1 MKRLSLICSLL
12 ICIFTCAPAVFAG
25 DTASYYTQ
33 QLDNR
38 NGLSNSAV
46 NSLFLDSDKLLWAA
60 TWDGLNMYDGTAF
73 HVFNYSKDNP
83 LHSIGNNVVLQVTED
98 GQRRIWLSTIEGV
111 SRYDKQTGKFYNYF
125 YGRQQ
130 RSRISEQEYRLIAD
144 TAGQLY
150 CLSRQEGLT
159 RYNAATDSFVVC
171 PLPAGNNRISKA
183 VFDSANHLW
192 VLRGDGSLEI
202 YADWQ
207 AQWPLLQRYT
217 NVQALF
223 SVNGR
228 IFFTTAAHELMA
240 VSGGTHQAQLQALLP
255 HAVNAM
261 TIYNQHY
268 LLAWV
273 TQGFG
278 EYDAQFRPTH
288 LLPEATR
295 QLQDMKIISWASG
308 NNEQVLWCGT
318 DGNGIIKIYP
328 QTKYFGTVNKITGG
342 AAFNKPIRAFCANG
356 SDLWVGTKGSGII
369 CLSNFTRQ
377 PAATHQQL
385 FSAELEDNSV
395 FALCRGMDSIIFI
408 GTDGK
413 GLAIYDQLHKRFI
426 NWQQV
431 RGSNKL
437 PLFGSVYA
445 ILPDADSSLWLGTSG
460 YGLVHLRIQRQGGDI
475 AVTAFQQYTF
485 NGSNSGP
492 ANDII
497 YSLAPGPANSLWIG
511 CRYGGLNLF
520 NKKLQQFQV
529 FKAFSYEGSLSHN
542 DVLALYRDTKQRL
555 WIGTSYGLNCIAEA
569 DISKPRPAFTRYN
582 TGNGLPNNTIHAI
595 RQDNDGLIWVS
606 TNKGLA
612 RINPATAEISHFQEA
627 DGLQSN
633 EFSDGA
639 VWKDP
644 AGRLYFG
651 GVYGFNYFIPANIQ
665 ERRVYPNLLVSGLQ
679 LAGKSNETGLEVL
692 QPGEYNTAAYTLARR
707 DNFFELQGKAVSF
720 LHAEKCEYAWL
731 LEGYDKTWQYTGGNG
746 RIAYSNVPPGRYV
759 LKVKWS
765 NGEGVWTP
773 PSVLFTLTIQQ
784 YFWLTWP
791 AFLLYLVLLSS
802 AGTAFWLYRKNK
814 LAMKHQLEMEHLL
827 RKKEEE
833 VHEEQLRF
841 FTNIAHE
848 LQTPLTLIVGAAE
861 RSREQPGD
869 TYHQALVHQHASRL
883 TYLVQQL
890 LEFRRAEAGFLK
902 NYYSAL
908 NISALLENIAALFKP
923 MCQQKALRFDT
934 HIAPAMI
941 AAMDKDKLEKI
952 LFNLLSNACK
962 YTNREESILLR
973 AQQTNDCLHLYVY
986 NSGSH
991 ISNEQLDNL
1000 FTRFFSTATA
1010 THGTFGTGIGLAF
1023 TQQMVHLLNGSIRA
1037 ANENNGV
1044 AFYVQLPLS
1053 ETGNTY
1059 LQQQEAPANPVPSY
1073 LLQSITA
1080 DLLPQAAPV
1089 IDPNKLSRIRSVQ
1102 EAGKKSIL
1110 LVEDE
1115 YAIRQLLK
1123 DLLAGQYIIYEAGN
1137 GNEALELI
1145 RQTLPDLIISDIM
1158 MPDMNG
1164 LELCDKVKNT
1174 ASTCHIPFIILSA
1187 RSAIDQQTEGYEAG
1201 ADAYLPKPFYAD
1213 HLQVRVR
1220 KLLEYRQRL
1229 HEIFRRDHPFGQ
1241 LEETDMPDTDKQF
1254 LQELVQVIENRMDEE
1269 GLNAEALEKHLLLSK
1284 MQLYRKLKTLTN
1296 MTPAEFIR
1304 YIRLK
1309 QAAQLLVKTRFT
1321 VAEIFYKTGF
1331 NNQSYFFREFKKM
1344 YHCSPNEYREQQTM
1358 V

>member
-1 MKRLSLICSLL
+1 MKRLSLICSFL
-12 ICIFTCAPAVFAG
+12 ICMCTGVPAVFAG

-83 LHSIGNNVVLQVTED
+83 LHSIGNNVVLQVIED
-98 GQRRIWLSTIEGV
+98 GNRRIWLSTIEGV
-111 SRYDKQTGKFYNYF
+111 SRYDKPSGKFYNYF
-125 YGRQQ
+125 YSRLQ

-159 RYNAATDSFVVC
+159 RYNAAADSFVVC
-171 PLPAGNNRISKA
+171 PLPAGSNRISKA
-183 VFDSANHLW
+183 VFDGDNHLW

-217 NVQALF
+217 QVQALF
-223 SVNGR
+223 SIEGR
-228 IFFTTAAHELMA
+228 IFFTTTAHELMA
-240 VSGGTHQAQLQALLP
+240 VSPGTHQIQLQALLP

-261 TIYNQHY
+261 TVYGQHF
-268 LLAWV
+268 LLAWA

-278 EYDAQFRPTH
+278 VYDTQFRPADI
-288 LLPEATR
+288 LPEVTR
-295 QLQDMKIISWASG
+295 QLQDMKIMSLATS
-308 NNEQVLWCGT
+308 NEQVLWCGT

-328 QTKYFGTVNKITGG
+328 QTKYFGTVNRNSGG
-342 AAFNKPIRAFCANG
+342 TAFNKPIRAFCTNG

-369 CLSNFTRQ
+369 CLPDFITQ
-377 PAATHQQL
+377 PAPLRQQL
-385 FSAELEDNSV
+385 FTAELDDNSV
-395 FALCRGMDSIIFI
+395 FALCRGQDSMIYI

-431 RGSNKL
+431 SGSSRL
-437 PLFGSVYA
+437 PVFGSVYA
-445 ILPDADSSLWLGTSG
+445 IQPDADGSLWLGTSG
-460 YGLVHLRIQRQGGDI
+460 YGLVHLRIQRQRGEM
-475 AVTAFQQYTF
+475 AVSGFQQYTF
-485 NGSNSGP
+485 NGSDSGP

-497 YSLAPGPANSLWIG
+497 YSLAPGPDNTLWVG

-520 NKKLQQFQV
+520 NKAQQKFQV
-529 FKAFSYEGSLSHN
+529 FKAFSYEGGLSHN
-542 DVLALYRDTKQRL
+542 DVLALYRDTRQRL

-569 DISKPRPAFTRYN
+569 DVNQARPAFIRYN

-595 RQDNDGLIWVS
+595 TQDNDGLIWVS

-612 RINPATAEISHFQEA
+612 RINPATSEISHFQEA

-644 AGRLYFG
+644 TGRLYFG
-651 GVYGFNYFIPANIQ
+651 GIYGFNYFIPANIQ
-665 ERRVYPNLLVSGLQ
+665 ERRVYPNLLISGLQ
-679 LAGKSNETGLEVL
+679 LAGKTNENGLQVL
-692 QPGEYNTAAYTLARR
+692 KPGQHNGAAYTLARR

-731 LEGYDKTWQYTGGNG
+731 LEGNDKTWQYTGGNG
-746 RIAYSNVPPGRYV
+746 RIAYSNIPPGHYV

-773 PSVLFTLTIQQ
+773 PSVLFNLTVQQ

-791 AFLLYLVLLSS
+791 AFGLYLLLLGS

-814 LAMKHQLEMEHLL
+814 LEMKHQLEMEHLL

-861 RSREQPGD
+861 RSREQPGN

-902 NYYSAL
+902 NHYAPL

-923 MCQQKALRFDT
+923 MCQQKGLRFQT
-934 HIAPAMI
+934 NIAPAMI

-962 YTNREESILLR
+962 YTNREEGILFN
-973 AQQTNDCLHLYVY
+973 AKQEKGCLEIYVY

-991 ISNEQLDNL
+991 IPAEQLDNL
-1000 FTRFFSTATA
+1000 FTRFFSTGTA
-1010 THGTFGTGIGLAF
+1010 TQEKFGTGIGLAF

-1037 ANENNGV
+1037 VNENEGV
-1044 AFYVQLPLS
+1044 AFYVQLPLTD
-1053 ETGNTY
+1053 TGNAY
-1059 LQQQEAPANPVPSY
+1059 LPQQEAPANPAPSY

-1080 DLLPQAAPV
+1080 NLLPHEAPV
-1089 IDPNKLSRIRSVQ
+1089 IDPNKLSRIQSAQ

-1123 DLLAGQYIIYEAGN
+1123 DLLSGQYIIYEASN
-1137 GNEALELI
+1137 GSEALELI

-1164 LELCDKVKNT
+1164 LELCDKIKNA

-1187 RSAIDQQTEGYEAG
+1187 RGTIDQQTEGYEAG
-1201 ADAYLPKPFYAD
+1201 ADAYLPKPFYAV

-1229 HEIFRRDHPFGQ
+1229 HEVFRRDHPLGQ
-1241 LEETDMPDTDKQF
+1241 LEETDMPDADKQF
-1254 LQELVQVIENRMDEE
+1254 LQELVQVIEARMDEE
-1269 GLNAEALEKHLLLSK
+1269 GLNAEVLEKHLLLSK
-1284 MQLYRKLKTLTN
+1284 MQLYRKLKTLSN

-1309 QAAQLLVKTRFT
+1309 HAAQLLIKTQLT

-1344 YHCSPNEYREQQTM
+1344 YRCSPNEYREQQTM

>member
-1 MKRLSLICSLL
+1 MKRLFLICTLL
-12 ICIFTCAPAVFAG
+12 IYMSTCAAG
-25 DTASYYTQ
+25 DTAAYYTQ

-83 LHSIGNNVVLQVTED
+83 LHSIGNNVVLQVLED
-98 GQRRIWLSTIEGV
+98 GRRHIWLSTIEGV
-111 SRYDKQTGKFYNYF
+111 SRYDKRSGKFYNYF
-125 YGRQQ
+125 YSRQQ
-130 RSRISEQEYRLIAD
+130 RSRISEQEYRLMTD
-144 TAGQLY
+144 SAGQLY
-150 CLSRQEGLT
+150 CLSLREGLT
-159 RYNAATDSFVVC
+159 RYNAAADSFAVC
-171 PLPAGNNRISKA
+171 PLPPGNSRISKA
-183 VFDSANHLW
+183 VFDGANHLW
-192 VLRGDGSLEI
+192 VLRGDGTLEI

-223 SVNGR
+223 AVNGS
-228 IFFTTAAHELMA
+228 IFFTTTAHELMA
-240 VSGGTHQAQLQALLP
+240 VSPGTHQAQLQALLP

-268 LLAWV
+268 LLAWT

-278 EYDAQFRPTH
+278 EYDAQFRPSH
-288 LLPEATR
+288 LFPEATQ
-295 QLQDMKIISWASG
+295 QLQDMKIISWATG
-308 NNEQVLWCGT
+308 NEQVLWCGT

-328 QTKYFGTVNKITGG
+328 QTKYFGAVNRSTGG

-356 SDLWVGTKGSGII
+356 NDLWIGTKGNGII
-369 CLSNFTRQ
+369 ALSDFTRQ
-377 PAATHQQL
+377 PATIHQQL
-385 FSAELEDNSV
+385 FSAELDDNSV
-395 FALCRGMDSIIFI
+395 FALCRGMDSLIFI

-413 GLAIYDQLHKRFI
+413 GLAIYDQLHKRFVR
-426 NWQQV
+426 WQAV
-431 RGSNKL
+431 NGSDKL
-437 PLFGSVYA
+437 PVFGSVYA
-445 ILPDADSSLWLGTSG
+445 ILTDADSSLWLGTSG
-460 YGLVHLRIQRQGGDI
+460 YGLIHLRIQRQGAAL
-475 AVTAFQQYTF
+475 AVTTFRQYTF
-485 NGSNSGP
+485 NGSDSGP

-520 NKKLQQFQV
+520 HKSRQQFQL
-529 FKAFSYEGSLSHN
+529 FQAFSYDGALSHN

-555 WIGTSYGLNCIAEA
+555 WIGTSYGLNCLTEA
-569 DISKPRPAFTRYN
+569 DISQARPVFTKYN

-595 RQDNDGLIWVS
+595 TQDNDGLIWVS

-612 RINPATAEISHFQEA
+612 RINPGTREISHFQEA

-644 AGRLYFG
+644 TGRLYFG
-651 GVYGFNYFIPANIQ
+651 GIYGFNYFMAANIQ
-665 ERRVYPNLLVSGLQ
+665 ERRLYPNLLVSGLQ
-679 LAGKSNETGLEVL
+679 LAGKTNEHGMEVL
-692 QPGEYNTAAYTLARR
+692 QPGQYNDAAYTLARR
-707 DNFFELQGKAVSF
+707 DNFFELQAKAVSF

-731 LEGYDKTWQYTGGNG
+731 LEGYDKTWQYMGGNG
-746 RIAYSNVPPGRYV
+746 RIAYSNVPPGKYT

-773 PSVLFTLTIQQ
+773 PSVLLTLTIQQ

-791 AFLLYLVLLSS
+791 AFLLYLLLVAG

-814 LAMKHQLEMEHLL
+814 LEMKHQLEMEHLL

-869 TYHQALVHQHASRL
+869 AYHQALVHQHASRL

-890 LEFRRAEAGFLK
+890 LEFRKAESGFLK
-902 NYYSAL
+902 NDYSPL

-923 MCQQKALRFDT
+923 MCQQKALRFET
-934 HIAPAMI
+934 NITPAMI
-941 AAMDKDKLEKI
+941 APMDKDKLEKI

-962 YTNREESILLR
+962 YTGRNETIVFR
-973 AQQTNDCLHLYVY
+973 AAPNQHCLNIYVY

-991 ISNEQLDNL
+991 IPEAQLENL

-1010 THGTFGTGIGLAF
+1010 THGKFGTGIGLAF
-1023 TQQMVHLLNGSIRA
+1023 TLQMVHLLHGSIRV

-1044 AFYVQLPLS
+1044 AFYVALPLS
-1053 ETGNTY
+1053 PAGTGY
-1059 LQQQEAPANPVPSY
+1059 PAQEAAPANPVPSY

-1080 DLLPQAAPV
+1080 QLSPQMPPV
-1089 IDPNKLSRIRSVQ
+1089 IDPNKLSRIQSVQ

-1110 LVEDE
+1110 VVEDE

-1123 DLLAGQYIIYEAGN
+1123 ELLADHYIIYEAGN
-1137 GNEALELI
+1137 GHEALELI

-1164 LELCDKVKNT
+1164 LELCDKIKN
-1174 ASTCHIPFIILSA
+1174 APSTCHIPFIILSA
-1187 RSAIDQQTEGYEAG
+1187 RGTIDQQTEGYEAG
-1201 ADAYLPKPFYAD
+1201 ADAYLPKPFHAT

-1220 KLLEYRQRL
+1220 KLMEYRQRL
-1229 HEIFRRDHPFGQ
+1229 HEIFKRDHPLGQ
-1241 LEETDMPDTDKQF
+1241 LEETDMPDADKQF
-1254 LQELVQVIENRMDEE
+1254 LQELVHAIEERIDEE

-1309 QAAQLLVKTRFT
+1309 QAAQLLIKTQLS

>member
-12 ICIFTCAPAVFAG
+12 ICMFTCMPAVFAG

-83 LHSIGNNVVLQVTED
+83 LHSIGNNVVLQVMED
-98 GQRRIWLSTIEGV
+98 GDRRIWLSTIEGV
-111 SRYDKQTGKFYNYF
+111 SRYDKQSGKFYNYF
-125 YGRQQ
+125 YSRQQ

-159 RYNAATDSFVVC
+159 RYNARVDSFVGC

-183 VFDSANHLW
+183 VFDAANHLW

-223 SVNGR
+223 SLEGR
-228 IFFTTAAHELMA
+228 IFFTTTAHELMA
-240 VSGGTHQAQLQALLP
+240 VSPGTQQVQLQALLP
-255 HAVNAM
+255 HAVTAM
-261 TIYNQHY
+261 TRYGPDY
-268 LLAWV
+268 LLAWT

-278 EYDAQFRPTH
+278 VYDAQFRPAH
-288 LLPEATR
+288 LLPEVTR
-295 QLQDMKIISWASG
+295 QLQDMKIMSWATSS
-308 NNEQVLWCGT
+308 EQVLWCGT
-318 DGNGIIKIYP
+318 DGNGIIKVYP
-328 QTKYFGTVNKITGG
+328 QTKYFGTVNRNTGG
-342 AAFNKPIRAFCANG
+342 AAFNKPIRSFCDNG
-356 SDLWVGTKGSGII
+356 NDLWVGTKGSGII
-369 CLSNFTRQ
+369 CLPGFTRQ
-377 PAATHQQL
+377 PAITQQQL
-385 FSAELEDNSV
+385 FTAELDDNSV
-395 FALCRGMDSIIFI
+395 FSLCRGQDSMIYI

-413 GLAIYDQLHKRFI
+413 GLSIYDQLRKRFFQ
-426 NWQQV
+426 WQQLS
-431 RGSNKL
+431 GSSGL
-437 PLFGSVYA
+437 PVFGSVYA
-445 ILPDADSSLWLGTSG
+445 IQPDADGSLWLGTSG
-460 YGLVHLRIQRQGGDI
+460 YGLVHLRIQRQQGGM
-475 AVTAFQQYTF
+475 VVNGFEQYTF
-485 NGSNSGP
+485 NGTDSGP

-497 YSLAPGPANSLWIG
+497 YSLAPGPGNTLWVG

-520 NKKLQQFQV
+520 NKAQKKFLT
-529 FKAFSYEGSLSHN
+529 FKAFSYERGLSHN
-542 DVLALYRDTKQRL
+542 DVLALYRDTRQRL

-569 DISKPRPAFTRYN
+569 DIRQAHPEFIRYN

-595 RQDNDGLIWVS
+595 TQDNDGLIWVS

-639 VWKDP
+639 VWKD
-644 AGRLYFG
+644 AGGRLYFG
-651 GVYGFNYFIPANIQ
+651 GIYGFNYFVPGNIQ
-665 ERRVYPNLLVSGLQ
+665 ERREYPNLLISGLQ
-679 LAGKSNETGLEVL
+679 LAGKTNENGLQVL
-692 QPGEYNTAAYTLARR
+692 KPGQYNDAAYTLSRR

-731 LEGYDKTWQYTGGNG
+731 LEGYDKDWQYTGGNG
-746 RIAYSNVPPGRYV
+746 RIAYSNVPPGRYI

-765 NGEGVWTP
+765 NGEGVWTA
-773 PSVLFTLTIQQ
+773 PSVLLTLTIQQ

-791 AFLLYLVLLSS
+791 AFGLYLLLLMG
-802 AGTAFWLYRKNK
+802 AGTAFWLYRRNK
-814 LAMKHQLEMEHLL
+814 LEMKHQLAMEHLL

-890 LEFRRAEAGFLK
+890 LEFRRAEAGFLQ
-902 NYYSAL
+902 NYYAPL

-923 MCQQKALRFDT
+923 MCQQKALHFQT
-934 HIAPAMI
+934 AIAPAMM

-962 YTNREESILLR
+962 YTSRDQSIIFNARQHNGYLEI
-973 AQQTNDCLHLYVY
+973 YVY
-986 NSGSH
+986 NSGSQ
-991 ISNEQLDNL
+991 IPAAQLENL
-1000 FTRFFSTATA
+1000 FTRFFTTSAPTQEN
-1010 THGTFGTGIGLAF
+1010 FGTGIGLAF
-1023 TQQMVHLLNGSIRA
+1023 TQQMVLLLNGSIRA
-1037 ANENNGV
+1037 VNENNGV
-1044 AFYVQLPLS
+1044 AFYVKLPLLEAGVS
-1053 ETGNTY
+1053 
-1059 LQQQEAPANPVPSY
+1059 LLEAPANPAPSY

-1080 DLLPQAAPV
+1080 PLSSSGAPV
-1089 IDPNKLSRIRSVQ
+1089 IDPNKLSRIQSLQ
-1102 EAGKKSIL
+1102 EGGKKSIL

-1123 DLLAGQYIIYEAGN
+1123 DQLSGQYIIYEANN

-1145 RQTLPDLIISDIM
+1145 RQSLPDMIISDIM

-1164 LELCDKVKNT
+1164 LELCNKIKNA

-1187 RSAIDQQTEGYEAG
+1187 RGTMDQQTEGYEAG
-1201 ADAYLPKPFYAD
+1201 ADAYLPKPFYAS

-1220 KLLEYRQRL
+1220 KLLEYRERL
-1229 HEIFRRDHPFGQ
+1229 HEIFKRDHLLGQ
-1241 LEETDMPDTDKQF
+1241 LEETEMADADKQF
-1254 LQELVQVIENRMDEE
+1254 LQELVRVIEERIDEE
-1269 GLNAEALEKHLLLSK
+1269 GLNAEVLEKHLLLSK
-1284 MQLYRKLKTLTN
+1284 MQLYRKLKTISN

-1309 QAAQLLVKTRFT
+1309 HAAQLLVKTQLT

-1344 YHCSPNEYREQQTM
+1344 YQCSPNEYREQQTA

>member
-12 ICIFTCAPAVFAG
+12 IGMFTCAPVVFAG
-25 DTASYYTQ
+25 DTASYYIQ

-46 NSLFLDSDKLLWAA
+46 NALLLDSDKLLWAA
-60 TWDGLNMYDGTAF
+60 TWDGLNMYDGSSF

-83 LHSIGNNVVLQVTED
+83 QHSIGNNVVLQATED
-98 GQRRIWLSTIEGV
+98 GQRRIWMSTIEGV
-111 SRYDKQTGKFYNYF
+111 SRYDKQSGKFYNYF
-125 YGRQQ
+125 YSRQQ
-130 RSRISEQEYRLIAD
+130 RSRISEQEYRLLTD
-144 TAGQLY
+144 TTGQLY
-150 CLSRQEGLT
+150 CLSRQEGLA
-159 RYNAATDSFVVC
+159 RYNAAADSFVAC
-171 PLPAGNNRISKA
+171 PLPGGNNRISKA
-183 VFDSANHLW
+183 VFDGANHLW
-192 VLRGDGSLEI
+192 VLRGDGTLEI

-207 AQWPLLQRYT
+207 AQWPLLQRYRD
-217 NVQALF
+217 VQALF
-223 SVNGR
+223 AVNGR
-228 IFFTTAAHELMA
+228 IFFTTTARELMA
-240 VSGGTHQAQLQALLP
+240 VSPGTHQAQLQVILP
-255 HAVNAM
+255 HPVNAM
-261 TIYNQHY
+261 TVYHQHY
-268 LLAWV
+268 LLAWT

-278 EYDAQFRPTH
+278 EYDAQFRPAH
-288 LLPEATR
+288 LFSEAAR
-295 QLQDMKIISWASG
+295 ELQDMKIISWATG
-308 NNEQVLWCGT
+308 NEEVLWCGT

-328 QTKYFGTVNKITGG
+328 QIKYFGTVNRNSG

-356 SDLWVGTKGSGII
+356 DDLWVGTKGNGII
-369 CLSNFTRQ
+369 CLPNFSRQ
-377 PAATHQQL
+377 AVGTHQRL
-385 FSAELEDNSV
+385 FSAELDNNSV
-395 FALCRGMDSIIFI
+395 FALCQGMDSMIFI

-426 NWQQV
+426 HWQEV
-431 RGSNKL
+431 NGSGKW
-437 PLFGSVYA
+437 PVFGSVYA

-460 YGLVHLRIQRQGGDI
+460 YGLIQLRIRREGTAV
-475 AVTAFQQYTF
+475 AVTAFRQYTF
-485 NGSNSGP
+485 NGSDSGP

-497 YSLAPGPANSLWIG
+497 YSLAPGPQHSLWVG

-520 NKKLQQFQV
+520 DKRRQTFQV
-529 FKAFSYEGSLSHN
+529 FKAFSYDGGLSHN
-542 DVLALYRDTKQRL
+542 DVLALYRDTQQRL

-569 DISKPRPAFTRYN
+569 DVSQARPAFVRYN

-595 RQDNDGLIWVS
+595 TQDNNGMIWVS

-612 RINPATAEISHFQEA
+612 RINPATAGISHFQEA

-644 AGRLYFG
+644 GGRLYFG
-651 GVYGFNYFIPANIQ
+651 GIYGFNYFTPRITQ

-679 LAGKSNETGLEVL
+679 LAGKASGNGLQVL
-692 QPGEYNTAAYTLARR
+692 QPAQSNTAAYTLNRR
-707 DNFFELQGKAVSF
+707 DNFFELQGKVVSF

-731 LEGYDKTWQYTGGNG
+731 LEGYDKSWQYTGGNG
-746 RIAYSNVPPGRYV
+746 RVAYSNVPPGTYV

-765 NGEGVWTP
+765 NGEGGWTP
-773 PSVLFTLTIQQ
+773 PGVLLTLTVQQ

-791 AFLLYLVLLSS
+791 AFLLYLLVLGG

-814 LAMKHQLEMEHLL
+814 LQMKHQLEMEHLL

-861 RSREQPGD
+861 RSREQPGN

-902 NYYSAL
+902 NSYSPL

-923 MCQQKALRFDT
+923 MCQQKALRFET
-934 HIAPAMI
+934 HIAPDMI
-941 AAMDKDKLEKI
+941 APMDKDKLEKI

-962 YTNREESILLR
+962 YTSRDETILLR
-973 AQQTNDCLHLYVY
+973 AEETIHGLDIYIY

-991 ISNEQLDNL
+991 IPAEQLDNL

-1010 THGTFGTGIGLAF
+1010 THGAFGTGIGLAF
-1023 TQQMVHLLNGSIRA
+1023 TQQLVQLLDGSIRA
-1037 ANENNGV
+1037 VNENNGV
-1044 AFYVQLPLS
+1044 AFYVRLPLS
-1053 ETGNTY
+1053 VTDTTSP
-1059 LQQQEAPANPVPSY
+1059 QQQEAPADPVPSG
-1073 LLQSITA
+1073 LMQSMTA
-1080 DLLPQAAPV
+1080 DLSLQAAPL
-1089 IDPNKLSRIRSVQ
+1089 IDPNKLSRIQEVQ
-1102 EAGKKSIL
+1102 ETGKKSVL

-1137 GNEALELI
+1137 GHEALELM

-1164 LELCDKVKNT
+1164 LELCNKVKNA

-1187 RSAIDQQTEGYEAG
+1187 RGTIDQQTEGYEAG
-1201 ADAYLPKPFYAD
+1201 ADAYLPKPFHAT

-1229 HEIFRRDHPFGQ
+1229 HDIFKRDQPLGQ
-1241 LEETDMPDTDKQF
+1241 LEEAGMPDTDKQF
-1254 LQELVQVIENRMDEE
+1254 LQELVRVIEERIDEE

-1309 QAAQLLVKTRFT
+1309 QAAQLLIKTQLT
-1321 VAEIFYKTGF
+1321 VSEIFYKTGF

-1344 YHCSPNEYREQQTM
+1344 YHCSPNEYREQQTA